1 MLRSKLCVAAAAAG
15 LLMAAPAVAGPVK
28 VGRPAPEFSATLLDG
43 TKLSSSELRGK
54 VVVVNFWA
62 TWCGPCR
69 NELPVL
75 ESYYRAA
82 REHGFV
88 VVAALV
94 NDRPSPE
101 KLKAAAAK
109 LTMPIATQFSGYPTP
124 RELPTSYVID
134 RRGVVRA
141 KRLGAFDLDELND
154 AVLPLLEEAA
164 PAPPTEQAAI
174 PAAGG

>member
-1 MLRSKLCVAAAAAG
+1 MSRLKLCAAVAALLLMAEPAAAG
-15 LLMAAPAVAGPVK
+15 SLK
-28 VGRPAPEFSATLLDG
+28 VGQPAPEFSATLLDG
-43 TKLSSSELRGK
+43 TQLSSADLRGK

-75 ESYYRAA
+75 ESYYQAA

-88 VVAALV
+88 VVAALA
-94 NDRPSPE
+94 NDSSPRT
-101 KLKAAAAK
+101 KLKAATTK
-109 LTMPIATQFSGYPTP
+109 LTMPIALQLSGYPKP
-124 RELPTSYVID
+124 KALPTSYLID

-141 KRLGAFDLDELND
+141 KRLGAFDLDQLD
-154 AVLPLLEEAA
+154 AAVLPLLKE
-164 PAPPTEQAAI
+164 PAPPAVTEQAAL